1 MDQMNRDNV
10 EGTLRSAAGQGE
22 KMFGQATND
31 KGAMAQGSY
40 DDAMGKARSAL
51 GNAKDAVSEG
61 VDAVSAGD
69 FSALSNQITKLTQ
82 TVADLTQKQILAGRD
97 QVAGAMGAA
106 GDSLSQSAAIAQ
118 DRFAAVEGDVESRI
132 KKNPWGAVAIA
143 GLIGL
148 LIGKMS

>member
-22 KMFGQATND
+22 KMFGQAMND
-31 KGAMAQGSY
+31 KAAMAHGSY

-51 GNAKDAVSEG
+51 GNAKDAVSNS
-61 VDAVSAGD
+61 VDAVSALD
-69 FSALSNQITKLTQ
+69 FSSLSDQIAKLTQ
-82 TVADLTQKQILAGRD
+82 TVSDLTQRQLTAGRD

-106 GDSLSQSAAIAQ
+106 GDSLSQSAAMAQ
-118 DRFAAVEGDVESRI
+118 DKFAAVEGDVEARI
-132 KKNPWGAVAIA
+132 RKNPWGAVAIA

-148 LIGKMS
+148 LVGKMS